1 MKYLLLMNI
10 DSIIIN
16 KNTFSL
22 IGIDKAHHTK
32 IAENRIRSLMHDE
45 KFLLDYS
52 SGDTFIFLLK

>member
-1 MKYLLLMNI
+1 MNI